1 MLKIIPYPNKV
12 RLREGTQV
20 SMDQATICGKDM
32 PLTVETTGTENALKD
47 GTSTLTGIT
56 ISAPLDSAEG
66 IYTNDDFL
74 AAEGNTVDASM
85 QRPTLAEA
93 IASCA
98 WIEGSWVRA
107 E

>member
-1 MLKIIPYPNKV
+1 MQKATGGIEFTDEYGLYSISMSSNK
-12 RLREGTQV
+12 RTISIDSPLGSV
-20 SMDQATICGKDM
+20 SI
-32 PLTVETTGTENALKD
+32 NAF
-47 GTSTLTGIT
+47 TGIT